1 MFWRPAVGDRRS
13 RRLSERLLSSAAL
26 VEEPQRSRIV
36 AKLDGTV
43 FISHTSR
50 DNAIVGSSPTD
61 GLIYSLVS
69 EYFEG
74 PFKHSITSGAAD
86 EYEKI
91 VGLALTSARRVL
103 VVWTANAVL
112 SDYVRAEVLLAVAQ
126 NKMLAVY
133 RTESAPKFPAAAA
146 EIAESK
152 EALRS
157 ILIRWR
163 NAP

>member
-1 MFWRPAVGDRRS
+1 
-13 RRLSERLLSSAAL
+13 
-26 VEEPQRSRIV
+26 
-36 AKLDGTV
+36 
-43 FISHTSR
+43 
-50 DNAIVGSSPTD
+50 
-61 GLIYSLVS
+61 VS
-69 EYFEG
+69 EYFED
-74 PFKHSITSGAAD
+74 PFKHSIASGAAD

-103 VVWTANAVL
+103 VVWTANAVR

-133 RTESAPKFPAAAA
+133 RTESAPKFPNAAA

-157 ILIRWR
+157 ILISWR
-163 NAP
+163 DAP